1 MLKKITAF
9 TVLLGLASIS
19 STATASEYE
28 SAWVDTEQ
36 CFVEY
41 EPRLKALPNVET
53 TPLSDLLAA
62 YDEHANETRCLL
74 MFGLTERDLENIGY
88 FEIIE
93 YRDDLYHRKIRY
105 RAVINIFH
113 QWKADVKATR
123 PDFNAALQ
131 ARIDAKPKPFDL
143 HEARMEWLNRKKN

>member
-1 MLKKITAF
+1 MIKNIFMAAAIGFSAF
-9 TVLLGLASIS
+9 AIPVQ
-19 STATASEYE
+19 ASEYE
-28 SAWVDTEQ
+28 SAWLDTEQ

-53 TPLSDLLAA
+53 TPLSDLLAT

-93 YRDDLYHRKIRY
+93 YRDDLYHRKIVR
-105 RAVINIFH
+105 RHITH
-113 QWKADVKATR
+113 
-123 PDFNAALQ
+123 
-131 ARIDAKPKPFDL
+131 
-143 HEARMEWLNRKKN
+143 